1 MPNRREFFIK
11 GSTLA
16 GAGLLTQL
24 SPFASNAFAA
34 QAASG
39 ASVLVAN
46 TLPEPAGLA
55 AGSTPANPTNVV
67 SSNLFDGLIS
77 YDENFRPVPQL
88 ATSWTESADR
98 RTITFKLRRDVKWH
112 DGTPFTSADVQYSIM
127 EVSKKVHP
135 IARPTFAQIT
145 AVDTPDAH
153 TAVFRLAQPSPVIW
167 AYLDTSSAFIFPKH
181 LYAGTDPLTNPYNAK
196 PVGTGAFVFK
206 EWNRGNYIRLV
217 KNPDYWNKSQPRVDE
232 LIFRIIPDASA
243 RSVALQNGT
252 VQYAPLTPVSLI
264 EARRLEQNPDLVVDS
279 KGWRSN
285 APMFFMD
292 FNLRRKQFQDVRVR
306 RAIAHAINLKQL
318 AQAVFYGFATP
329 ATGPVPSYQKSFY
342 TADTP
347 QYPYD
352 PAKAEALLDEAGF
365 KRDASGVRMRFNH
378 LNHTYGEDYQRA
390 GIFIQQQLKRIGVEV
405 TLVNYDLPTYLR
417 KVFTEHDFDT
427 MNAFYA
433 AFADPQIG
441 VVRRYWSKN
450 IIAGA
455 AWSNGSGYASP
466 EMDQVIETIQNEQDP
481 QKRTQAIHQLQ
492 VIAQRDVPS
501 INLGELKFF
510 RIYSKRLQ
518 NVNTTPIGVYASLG
532 DVGLSPAGG
541 A

>member
-11 GSTLA
+11 GSTIA
-16 GAGLLTQL
+16 GAGLLAQW
-24 SPFASNAFAA
+24 SPFGSSAFGA
-34 QAASG
+34 QAASD
-39 ASVLVAN
+39 STVLVAN

-77 YDENFRPVPQL
+77 YDENFKPVPQL
-88 ATSWTESADR
+88 ATAWTESADR
-98 RTITFKLRRDVKWH
+98 RTITFKLRDDVKWH

-181 LYAGTDPLTNPYNAK
+181 LYAGTNPLTNPYNAK

-206 EWNRGNYIRLV
+206 EWSRGNYIRLA
-217 KNPDYWNKSQPRVDE
+217 KNPDYWDQGKPRVDE

-264 EARRLEQNPDLVVDS
+264 EARRLEKNPSLTVDS

-306 RAIAHAINLKQL
+306 RAIAHAINTKQL

-329 ATGPVPSYQKSFY
+329 ATGPVPSYQKNFY

-365 KRDASGVRMRFNH
+365 KRDASGVRLRFNH

-390 GIFIQQQLKRIGVEV
+390 GMFIQQQLKRIGVEV

-427 MNAFYA
+427 MSAFYA

-450 IIAGA
+450 IIEGA

-501 INLGELKFF
+501 INLGELQFF
-510 RIYSKRLQ
+510 RIYSKRLH

-532 DVGLSPAGG
+532 NVSLSTTGG

>member
-1 MPNRREFFIK
+1 MPTRREFLVKSSAF
-11 GSTLA
+11 A
-16 GAGLLTQL
+16 GASLL
-24 SPFASNAFAA
+24 ASLPTGA
-34 QAASG
+34 QTVHG

-67 SSNLFDGLIS
+67 SSNLFDGLIT

-88 ATSWTESADR
+88 ARSWTESADR
-98 RTITFKLRRDVKWH
+98 RAITFKLRDDVKWH

-135 IARPTFAQIT
+135 IARPTFAQIV
-145 AVDTPDAH
+145 AVDTPDPH

-217 KNPDYWNKSQPRVDE
+217 KNPDYWDNGKPRVDE

-264 EARRLEQNPDLVVDS
+264 EARRLEQNPNLIVDS

-292 FNLRRKQFQDVRVR
+292 FNLRQKRFQDVRVR
-306 RAIAHAINLKQL
+306 RAIAHAINTKQL

-329 ATGPVPSYQKSFY
+329 ATGPVPSYQKNFY

-352 PAKAEALLDEAGF
+352 PARAEALLDEAGLH
-365 KRDASGVRMRFNH
+365 RDASGVRLRFNH

-390 GIFIQQQLKRIGVEV
+390 GMFIQQQLKRIGVEV

-427 MNAFYA
+427 MSAFYA

-441 VVRRYWSKN
+441 VIRRYWSKN
-450 IIAGA
+450 IIVGA
-455 AWSNGSGYASP
+455 AWSNGSGYTSA
-466 EMDQVIETIQNEQDP
+466 EMDTVIETIQSEQDP
-481 QKRTQAIHQLQ
+481 QRRTQAIHQLQ

-510 RIYSKRLQ
+510 RIYAKRLE
-518 NVNTTPIGVYASLG
+518 NVNTTPIGVYASLD
-532 DVGLSPAGG
+532 DVAFGTASAT
-541 A
+541 

>member
-11 GSTLA
+11 GSAVA
-16 GAGLLTQL
+16 GAGLLTSL
-24 SPFASNAFAA
+24 SPLASRAFGAP
-34 QAASG
+34 AASG
-39 ASVLVAN
+39 STVLVAN

-77 YDENFRPVPQL
+77 YDENFKPVPQL

-98 RTITFKLRRDVKWH
+98 RTITFKLRDDVKWH

-206 EWNRGNYIRLV
+206 EWSRGNYIRLA
-217 KNPDYWNKSQPRVDE
+217 KNPDYWDKGKPHVDE

-264 EARRLEQNPDLVVDS
+264 EARRLEKDPRLTVES
-279 KGWRSN
+279 KGWRAN

-352 PAKAEALLDEAGF
+352 PAKAEALLDEAGY
-365 KRDASGVRMRFNH
+365 KRDASGVRLRFNH

-390 GIFIQQQLKRIGVEV
+390 GMFIQQQLKRIGVEV

-510 RIYSKRLQ
+510 RIYSRRLQ

-532 DVGLSPAGG
+532 DVSLSAAGG